1 MVIAKAPFR
10 HREAE
15 GRGDPEHRLDCRAPL
30 AMTGE
35 VLAMMGDVFAM
46 SAMVKAMG
54 AG

>member
-30 AMTGE
+30 AMTG
-35 VLAMMGDVFAM
+35 DVFATT
-46 SAMVKAMG
+46 AMVKAMG